1 MTAIVALVVA
11 LALMLLELQVSTRN
25 EAILRARGAIAAPDP
40 VYRSMRWAYPAMFVM
55 MAIEGW
61 MSGPASAS
69 VLAAGLAIFG
79 LGKVLKTWA
88 IRSLGTRW
96 TYRVFVLPGHPLVA
110 RGPYRW
116 LRHPNY
122 LAVIGELLG
131 FALVVAARWSGI
143 VAVLFF
149 GELLRRRI
157 RSEEAALGLS
167 RHGNTC

>member
-1 MTAIVALVVA
+1 MIAIVALAVA
-11 LALMLLELQVSTRN
+11 LTLMLLELQISSRN
-25 EAILRARGAIAAPDP
+25 ERVLRARGAMAPPDP
-40 VYRSMRWAYPAMFVM
+40 VYPAMRVAYPAMFAM
-55 MAIEGW
+55 MAFEGLLF
-61 MSGPASAS
+61 GPARAP
-69 VLAAGLAIFG
+69 LLLAGLVIFI
-79 LGKVLKTWA
+79 LAKALKAWA

-96 TYRVFVLPGHPLVA
+96 TYRVFVLPGEALVA

-143 VAVLFF
+143 VALLFF

-157 RSEEAALGLS
+157 QSEEAALGLN
-167 RHGNTC
+167 R